1 MSQAQPTAP
10 PPVPEPGSGTDDVK
24 PTRVIAK
31 RRRLAPRDRAVVITM
46 VTIPTVFVVGLVWL
60 PALGSLVLSFAS
72 WSGIGGFDTIEWVG
86 MKNYQDIVN
95 IYPPFW
101 PAIRHNIIWLLFLVL
116 GPTIL
121 GMLLAV
127 ILDRELRGSRLY
139 QTAFFMPVV
148 LSLALIGFIWQL
160 FYSRDQGLINNLTGL
175 QVDWYGD
182 PDINLWA
189 VLVAT
194 AWRHTGYIMLI
205 YLAGLKGVD
214 ASLRE
219 AAAVDGASE
228 VKTFFH
234 VIFPVMRPINMIV
247 IVIVVIESL
256 RAFDLVWVVNKGRNG
271 LELIGALVAQNVI
284 GEATRYG
291 FGSAL
296 AVIMMLISSVF
307 IGSPVT
313 YSSACTSAIVRL
325 IPHADPIRP
334 HDAMNR
340 SCASRSNAAAWATAA
355 GSSAAEGEEEAMP
368 QVSHEPAPSSR

>member
-1 MSQAQPTAP
+1 MTHIEEAPQPVTTEKAVAP
-10 PPVPEPGSGTDDVK
+10 HQGREKKLPG
-24 PTRVIAK
+24 
-31 RRRLAPRDRAVVITM
+31 RDRATVITM
-46 VTIPTVFVVGLVWL
+46 ITIPLVLVVLLVWL
-60 PALGSLVLSFAS
+60 PALLSVVLSFGK
-72 WSGIGGFDTIEWVG
+72 WNGFGDLDTIEWVG
-86 MKNYQDIVN
+86 TQNYQDIFT
-95 IYPPFW
+95 IYPAFW
-101 PAIRHNIIWLLFLVL
+101 PAVKHNLIWLGFLFLF
-116 GPTIL
+116 PTVL

-127 ILDRELRGSRLY
+127 ILDREMKGSRLY
-139 QTAFFMPVV
+139 QTAFYMPVV

-160 FYSRDQGLINNLTGL
+160 FYSRDQGLINQVFNSE
-175 QVDWYGD
+175 VDWYGD

-234 VIFPVMRPINMIV
+234 VIFPVMRPINMVV

-256 RAFDLVWVVNKGRNG
+256 RAFDLVWVINKGRNG
-271 LELIGALVAQNVI
+271 LEVIGALVAQNVI

-307 IGSPVT
+307 ITIYLRTVF
-313 YSSACTSAIVRL
+313 REE
-325 IPHADPIRP
+325 R
-334 HDAMNR
+334 NR
-340 SCASRSNAAAWATAA
+340 
-355 GSSAAEGEEEAMP
+355 
-368 QVSHEPAPSSR
+368 

>member
-1 MSQAQPTAP
+1 MTDIDEAPQPAKAVAPAQGREKKLPT
-10 PPVPEPGSGTDDVK
+10 
-24 PTRVIAK
+24 
-31 RRRLAPRDRAVVITM
+31 RDRATVITM
-46 VTIPTVFVVGLVWL
+46 VVVPLVLVVLLVWV
-60 PALGSLVLSFAS
+60 PALLSVVLSFGK
-72 WSGIGGFDTIEWVG
+72 WNGFGDLDTIEWVG
-86 MKNYQDIVN
+86 VQNYEDIFT
-95 IYPPFW
+95 IYPAFW
-101 PAIRHNIIWLLFLVL
+101 PAVQHNLIWLGFLFIF
-116 GPTIL
+116 PTIL

-127 ILDRELRGSRLY
+127 VLDREMKGSRFY
-139 QTAFFMPVV
+139 QTAFYMPVV

-160 FYSRDQGLINNLTGL
+160 FYSRDQGLINQVFGS

-219 AAAVDGASE
+219 AAAVDGANE

-234 VIFPVMRPINMIV
+234 VIFPVMRPINMVV

-256 RAFDLVWVVNKGRNG
+256 RAFDLVWVINKGRNG
-271 LELIGALVAQNVI
+271 LEVIGALVAQNVI

-296 AVIMMLISSVF
+296 AVIMMLISSIFITLYLRTVF
-307 IGSPVT
+307 
-313 YSSACTSAIVRL
+313 REE
-325 IPHADPIRP
+325 
-334 HDAMNR
+334 R
-340 SCASRSNAAAWATAA
+340 SR
-355 GSSAAEGEEEAMP
+355 
-368 QVSHEPAPSSR
+368 

>member
-1 MSQAQPTAP
+1 MTHID
-10 PPVPEPGSGTDDVK
+10 E
-24 PTRVIAK
+24 
-31 RRRLAPRDRAVVITM
+31 APRPAKAVAPDQGREKKLPAKDRATVIVM
-46 VTIPTVFVVGLVWL
+46 VTIPLVLVVLLVWV
-60 PALGSLVLSFAS
+60 PALGSVALSFGK
-72 WSGIGGFDTIEWVG
+72 WNGFGDLDTSEWVG
-86 MKNYQDIVN
+86 FQNYQDIAT

-101 PAIRHNIIWLLFLVL
+101 PAIQHNLIWLGFLFVFPTML
-116 GPTIL
+116 GI
-121 GMLLAV
+121 LLAV
-127 ILDRELRGSRLY
+127 ILDREVRGSRIY
-139 QTAFFMPVV
+139 QTAFYMPVV

-160 FYSRDQGLINNLTGL
+160 FYSRDQGLINQVFHT

-234 VIFPVMRPINMIV
+234 VIFPVMRPINMVV

-256 RAFDLVWVVNKGRNG
+256 RAFDLVWVINKGRNG
-271 LELIGALVAQNVI
+271 LEVIGALVAQNVI

-296 AVIMMLISSVF
+296 AVIMMLISSIFITIYLRNVF
-307 IGSPVT
+307 
-313 YSSACTSAIVRL
+313 R
-325 IPHADPIRP
+325 
-334 HDAMNR
+334 
-340 SCASRSNAAAWATAA
+340 
-355 GSSAAEGEEEAMP
+355 EE
-368 QVSHEPAPSSR
+368 RRG

>member
-1 MSQAQPTAP
+1 MAHIDEAPPREQTTAP
-10 PPVPEPGSGTDDVK
+10 VQGREKKLP
-24 PTRVIAK
+24 A
-31 RRRLAPRDRAVVITM
+31 RDRVTVITM
-46 VTIPTVFVVGLVWL
+46 VTIPLVLVLALVWL
-60 PALGSLVLSFAS
+60 PALLSVVLSFGK
-72 WSGIGGFDTIEWVG
+72 WNGFGDLDTIEWVG
-86 MKNYQDIVN
+86 VQNYEDIVT
-95 IYPPFW
+95 IYPAFW
-101 PAIRHNIIWLLFLVL
+101 PAIQHNLIWLAFLFFL
-116 GPTIL
+116 PTLFGIF
-121 GMLLAV
+121 LAV
-127 ILDRELRGSRLY
+127 LLDREVRGSRIY
-139 QTAFFMPVV
+139 QTAFYMPVV

-160 FYSRDQGLINNLTGL
+160 FYSRDQGLINDIFGS

-182 PDINLWA
+182 PDVNLWA

-296 AVIMMLISSVF
+296 AVIMMLISSIFITIYLRNVF
-307 IGSPVT
+307 
-313 YSSACTSAIVRL
+313 R
-325 IPHADPIRP
+325 
-334 HDAMNR
+334 
-340 SCASRSNAAAWATAA
+340 
-355 GSSAAEGEEEAMP
+355 EE
-368 QVSHEPAPSSR
+368 RRG

>member
-1 MSQAQPTAP
+1 MTHIDEAPRSTQPEKAVAP
-10 PPVPEPGSGTDDVK
+10 VQGREK
-24 PTRVIAK
+24 KLPT
-31 RRRLAPRDRAVVITM
+31 RDRATVITM
-46 VTIPTVFVVGLVWL
+46 VAIPLVLVVLLVWV
-60 PALGSLVLSFAS
+60 PALLSVVLSFGK
-72 WSGIGGFDTIEWVG
+72 WNGFGDLDTIEWVG
-86 MKNYQDIVN
+86 VQNYKDIFT
-95 IYPPFW
+95 IYPAFW
-101 PAIRHNIIWLLFLVL
+101 PAVRHNLIWLAFLFIF
-116 GPTIL
+116 PTVL

-127 ILDRELRGSRLY
+127 VLDREMKGSRFY
-139 QTAFFMPVV
+139 QTAFYMPVV

-160 FYSRDQGLINNLTGL
+160 FYSRDQGLINDVFGS

-234 VIFPVMRPINMIV
+234 VIFPVMRPINMV
-247 IVIVVIESL
+247 VVVIVVIESL
-256 RAFDLVWVVNKGRNG
+256 RAFDLVWVINKGRNG
-271 LELIGALVAQNVI
+271 LEVIGALVAQNVI

-296 AVIMMLISSVF
+296 AVIMMLISSIFITIYLRTVF
-307 IGSPVT
+307 
-313 YSSACTSAIVRL
+313 REE
-325 IPHADPIRP
+325 
-334 HDAMNR
+334 R
-340 SCASRSNAAAWATAA
+340 SR
-355 GSSAAEGEEEAMP
+355 
-368 QVSHEPAPSSR
+368 